1 MVDPLADEPEQIGKS
16 PYAAFWNNPIKYNDP
31 DGRCPFCPWL
41 DAVVDVG
48 FVLYDAGVLIHEKVT
63 TGFTSSANWA
73 ALGADGAS
81 ILVPMSVGAGQAVK
95 AGIKAVNKS
104 DNAVDAGSAM
114 QKLKKSAETGQE
126 AHRQIQKDIKLADP
140 KAKIEQN
147 ITLKDGKTVRKDAV
161 KSDGTTVIIKPN
173 TTSGQKSAAKREKLM
188 QDNGHKTEKVFYD
201 PKDPKYQPSS
211 LTYIGPKMKN

>member
-1 MVDPLADEPEQIGKS
+1 MYE
-16 PYAAFWNNPIKYNDP
+16 DP
-31 DGRCPFCPWL
+31 DGQCPFCPWL

-48 FVLYDAGVLIHEKVT
+48 FVVYDVGVLIQEKVT
-63 TGFTSSANWA
+63 TGKTSGKNWA

-81 ILVPMSVGAGQAVK
+81 IFVPMSVGAGQAVK
-95 AGIKAVNKS
+95 AGMKA
-104 DNAVDAGSAM
+104 DNAVDAGNAM

-126 AHRQIQKDIKLADP
+126 AHRQIQKEIKLADP
-140 KAKIEQN
+140 KAKTEQN

-173 TTSGQKSAAKREKLM
+173 TPSGQKSAAKREKLM

-201 PKDPKYQPSS
+201 PKDPKYQPGSP
-211 LTYIGPKMKN
+211 TYIGSKKKN